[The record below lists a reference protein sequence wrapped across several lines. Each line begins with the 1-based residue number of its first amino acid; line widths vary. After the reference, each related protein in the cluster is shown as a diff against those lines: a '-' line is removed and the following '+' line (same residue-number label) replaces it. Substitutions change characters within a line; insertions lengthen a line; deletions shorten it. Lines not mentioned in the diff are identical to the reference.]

1 MDVLR
6 GFALLGILLMNIQ
19 SFAMVG
25 MAYINPTVMGGMQ
38 GVDYWV
44 WLVTHVLA
52 DQKFMTIFSLLFG
65 ASLAMMTGRQAAAG
79 RSPASLHYR
88 RMGWLMVIGLL
99 HAYLL
104 WFGDI
109 LVVYSFCGAVVFLF
123 RKLPCWLL
131 VVIGMLSISVAS
143 MISLVCGLTMPYWP
157 DEIVEELQY
166 NHWSPTA
173 DWIEQEVAIYRGDW
187 LDQMPLRA
195 ETAFY
200 MEVFGLLFF
209 LAWRAGGLMLIGMA
223 LYRWGVLTGRR
234 STAFYAPLV
243 AVGVVSGVPLVAY
256 GVFRN
261 VAANWSVDYSLFLGS
276 QYNYWGSLSISGGY
290 VGLVMIICKIRR
302 LDTLLWPLAA
312 VGQMALTNYLLQ
324 SIICTMIFYG
334 HGLGQFARFSR
345 VEQLLTVLTVWAFQL
360 VASPI
365 WLRYFRFGP
374 FEWLWR
380 SLSYAR
386 PQPMMR
392 RRFELAH

>member
-234 STAFYAPLV
+234 STAFYVAAGRRGRRQRSPAGRVWRVPQHRGQLECRLLLIFGKPVQLLGKLVDQRRLCGSGDDHLQNPPVRHAALATRRSRADGTDELPAAEHYLHDDLLWSRARTIRALLTRRTAAHGLNGMGVSTRRISDLV
-243 AVGVVSGVPLVAY
+243 ALFSLRSVRVA
-256 GVFRN
+256 
-261 VAANWSVDYSLFLGS
+261 VAV
-276 QYNYWGSLSISGGY
+276 
-290 VGLVMIICKIRR
+290 
-302 LDTLLWPLAA
+302 T
-312 VGQMALTNYLLQ
+312 
-324 SIICTMIFYG
+324 
-334 HGLGQFARFSR
+334 
-345 VEQLLTVLTVWAFQL
+345 
-360 VASPI
+360 
-365 WLRYFRFGP
+365 
-374 FEWLWR
+374 
-380 SLSYAR
+380 
-386 PQPMMR
+386 
-392 RRFELAH
+392 